1 MFTATVPAALPSSPS
16 LNDYAQMR
24 AVLNKTALTRT
35 VNDPYRISALWS
47 LGGSAQGGGGNK
59 RSNRPSRAGYTANI
73 PAGARAM
80 AV

>member
-1 MFTATVPAALPSSPS
+1 MFTATVPSALPTSPS
-16 LNDYAQMR
+16 FNDSAQLR
-24 AVLNKTALTRT
+24 AVYNQTKLTRT
-35 VNDPYRISALWS
+35 VSDPYRISELWS

-59 RSNRPSRAGYTANI
+59 RYTRPSRAGYTANL